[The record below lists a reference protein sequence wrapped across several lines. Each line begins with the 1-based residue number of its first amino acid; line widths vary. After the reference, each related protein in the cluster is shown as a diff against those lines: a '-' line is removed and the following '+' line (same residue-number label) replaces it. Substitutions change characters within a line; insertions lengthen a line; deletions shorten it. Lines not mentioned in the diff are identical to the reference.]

1 MHAQTFIK
9 FSIAIPPTG
18 MFLGRWEEDMQA
30 LREHAKLHTDSNWS
44 SGLNTR
50 CSEVREYL
58 YRIQKRGANFCTQP
72 YLGNPSADQKFVHD
86 NNALYVL
93 LYITAYLDISYQKM
107 PTTQLRIVTSC

>member
-18 MFLGRWEEDMQA
+18 MFLGMWEE
-30 LREHAKLHTDSNWS
+30 K
-44 SGLNTR
+44 
-50 CSEVREYL
+50 
-58 YRIQKRGANFCTQP
+58 KRGANFCTQP
-72 YLGNPSADQKFVHD
+72 YLGNPSADQKCVHD

-93 LYITAYLDISYQKM
+93 LYITAYLDISHQKM